1 MTLTGKIIEIGDLN
15 RVPDFSQLTM
25 GKNGVPKPT
34 GMVILVTRDQLEDA
48 EENLLYKKVK
58 IELVK
63 E

>member
-15 RVPDFSQLTM
+15 IPSM
-25 GKNGVPKPT
+25 K
-34 GMVILVTRDQLEDA
+34 GMEPQSGLVILIPSEQLA
-48 EENLLYKKVK
+48 AMKENLLYAKVK